1 MSIPVMAEKQSSE
14 NAVEQLIEGS
24 LDPNTL
30 RAREISD
37 AVAERVLKNVADPK
51 PAH

>member
-1 MSIPVMAEKQSSE
+1 MAEKQSSK
-14 NAVEQLIEGS
+14 NAVKQLLDGR

-37 AVAERVLKNVADPK
+37 AVAERVLKNIAEPK
-51 PAH
+51 PEN